1 MHYVTEANYV
11 TDYKIKVRFENN
23 EVKVVDLGPHLDGPI
38 FEPLKDI
45 AYFKSFTVNQDIDTV
60 TWPNNADFSPEFLY
74 EVGQSASEHVGPA
87 DGLESARR

>member
-1 MHYVTEANYV
+1 MHYVTEATYIS
-11 TDYKIKVRFENN
+11 DYKIKVRFDKG
-23 EVKVVDLGPHLDGPI
+23 EVKLVDLEPYLDGPI

-45 AYFKSFTVNQDIDTV
+45 AYFRSFTVNQDIDTV

-74 EVGQSASEHVGPA
+74 EVGQSNSEHLDPA